1 MQQLLQLT
9 NEENAELKR
18 ENTELAE
25 KNTKLKNDL
34 KEKEEA
40 TREITAKLELVSINN
55 LTLQQVNEQIKREY
69 RSEMLMNRHTSTNSI
84 VGKKPSENTM
94 NTNMLELSQSLVSL
108 EKTEDGIHIQESSG
122 PMDDIARQRII
133 N

>member
-25 KNTKLKNDL
+25 KNAKLKHDL

-40 TREITAKLELVSINN
+40 TREITAKLEVVSINN

-69 RSEMLMNRHTSTNSI
+69 RSEMLMNRHTSTNSM

-108 EKTEDGIHIQESSG
+108 EKTEDGIHIQESLG
-122 PMDDIARQRII
+122 PMDDITRQRII